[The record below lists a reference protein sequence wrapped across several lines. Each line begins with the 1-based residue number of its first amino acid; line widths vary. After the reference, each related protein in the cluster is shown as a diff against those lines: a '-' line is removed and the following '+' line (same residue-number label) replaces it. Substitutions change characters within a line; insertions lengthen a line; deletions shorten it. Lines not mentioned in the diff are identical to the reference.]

1 MSASATPPERYGAVA
16 IALHWA
22 SGIALL
28 AQIAFGFLLDDLAPP
43 GTPARTGVINHG
55 RAAARGLVAGHI
67 AVAIAHA
74 ACDRGALFARMW
86 PHGGAA
92 APQSER

>member
-22 SGIALL
+22 IGIALL

-43 GTPARTGVINHG
+43 
-55 RAAARGLVAGHI
+55 
-67 AVAIAHA
+67 
-74 ACDRGALFARMW
+74 
-86 PHGGAA
+86 
-92 APQSER
+92 